1 MRYLRITCRILKRR
15 IYGLDF
21 KDTSEGKPMKVLI
34 MAGGYATR
42 LWPITK
48 DHPKALLPVGDRRI
62 IDHIMERVNE
72 LDFPVYISTNRFFEP
87 HFRPVA
93 EEYGVELIVE
103 DTLHEEEKL
112 GTIGAMKRAVE
123 ELGLDDYLVIAG
135 DNLFSF
141 SLRDFLG
148 KYSGETLIAVYDV
161 GDLELAKRYGVVAL
175 EGDRVVSF
183 EEKPVKPRS
192 TLISTGVYVFPER
205 VMGLLDD
212 YLSDGNRDSPGYFLQ
227 WLLGRE
233 PIRAYRFSEY
243 WYDIGSADSY
253 LEALRTLLKESSV
266 EGAEVGPYA
275 KIIPP
280 VVIKR
285 GAKILG
291 RSIIGPFAYIGEN
304 CVIENSDVSDS
315 IIFPGTI
322 IRNSTIWRSIID
334 EKCEIRNL
342 ELRKSLVGG
351 HAKIQRG
358 E

>member
-1 MRYLRITCRILKRR
+1 
-15 IYGLDF
+15 
-21 KDTSEGKPMKVLI
+21 MKVLI

-48 DHPKALLPVGDRRI
+48 DNPKALLPVGS
-62 IDHIMERVNE
+62 RVILDYILEKTEE
-72 LDFPVYISTNRFFEP
+72 LDSDVYISTNRFFEH
-87 HFRPVA
+87 HFRPYA
-93 EEYGVELIVE
+93 EEHGVGLIVE

-112 GTIGAMKRAVE
+112 GTIGAMKKAVE

-141 SLRDFLG
+141 SLKDFLDRYEG
-148 KYSGETLIAVYDV
+148 KTLIAVYDV
-161 GDLELAKRYGVVAL
+161 GDFELARRYGVVVL
-175 EGDRVVSF
+175 EDNRVIDF
-183 EEKPVKPRS
+183 QEKPAEPKS
-192 TLISTGVYVFPER
+192 TLISTGVYAFPREI
-205 VMGLLDD
+205 MAMIDE
-212 YLSDGNRDSPGYFLQ
+212 YLENGNRDSPGYFIQ
-227 WLLGRE
+227 WLLSEGVE
-233 PIRAYRFSEY
+233 MHAYRFDEY

-253 LEALRTLLKESSV
+253 LEALRTLMRESHIEEIQIS
-266 EGAEVGPYA
+266 PYS

-291 RSIIGPFAYIGEN
+291 RSMIGPYAYIGEN
-304 CVIENSDVSDS
+304 CVIESSDVSDS
-315 IIFPGTI
+315 IIFRNTV

-342 ELRKSLVGG
+342 ELKKSLVGG

>member
-1 MRYLRITCRILKRR
+1 
-15 IYGLDF
+15 
-21 KDTSEGKPMKVLI
+21 MKVLI

-48 DHPKALLPVGDRRI
+48 DNPKALLPVGERTILDY
-62 IDHIMERVNE
+62 IMEKVNE
-72 LDFPVYISTNRFFEP
+72 LGLEAYISTNRFFEA
-87 HFRPVA
+87 HFRPYA
-93 EEYGVELIVE
+93 EKYGIGLIVE

-112 GTIGAMKRAVE
+112 GTMGAMKRAVDG
-123 ELGLDDYLVIAG
+123 LGLDDYLVIAG

-141 SLRDFLG
+141 SLSDFLRAYDG
-148 KYSGETLIAVYDV
+148 KTLIAVYDV
-161 GDLELAKRYGVVAL
+161 GDLELAKRYGVVIL

-183 EEKPVKPRS
+183 QEKPARPQS

-205 VMGLLDD
+205 VMGRIEE
-212 YLSDGNRDSPGYFLQ
+212 YLSNGNRDSPGYFLQ
-227 WLLGRE
+227 WLLEKGE
-233 PIRAYRFSEY
+233 PIKAYRFSDY

-253 LEALRTLLKESSV
+253 LEALKTLLKESHIEEIQIS
-266 EGAEVGPYA
+266 PYS

-280 VVIKR
+280 VVIKK
-285 GAKILG
+285 GTKILG
-291 RSIIGPFAYIGEN
+291 RSIIGPYAYIGEE

-315 IIFPGTI
+315 VIFRKTV
-322 IRNSTIWRSIID
+322 IRDSTIWRSIID

>member
-1 MRYLRITCRILKRR
+1 
-15 IYGLDF
+15 
-21 KDTSEGKPMKVLI
+21 MKVLI

-48 DHPKALLPVGDRRI
+48 DNPKALLPVGEKTILDY
-62 IDHIMERVNE
+62 IMEKVNE
-72 LDFPVYISTNRFFEP
+72 LGLEAYISTNRFFEA
-87 HFRPVA
+87 HFKSYA
-93 EEYGVELIVE
+93 EKYGVGLIVE

-112 GTIGAMKRAVE
+112 GTIGAMKKALD

-141 SLRDFLG
+141 SLSDFLRAYDG
-148 KYSGETLIAVYDV
+148 KTLIAVYDV
-161 GDLELAKRYGVVAL
+161 GDLELAKRYGVVVL

-183 EEKPVKPRS
+183 QEKPAQPQF

-205 VMGLLDD
+205 VMERIDE
-212 YLSDGNRDSPGYFLQ
+212 YLSNGNRDSPGYFLQ
-227 WLLGRE
+227 WLLEKGE
-233 PIRAYRFSEY
+233 PIKAYRFSDY

-253 LEALRTLLKESSV
+253 LEALKTLLKESHIEEIQIS
-266 EGAEVGPYA
+266 PYS

-285 GAKILG
+285 GTKILG
-291 RSIIGPFAYIGEN
+291 RSIIGPYAYIGEE

-315 IIFPGTI
+315 IIFRRTV
-322 IRNSTIWRSIID
+322 IRGSTIWRSIID

>member
-1 MRYLRITCRILKRR
+1 
-15 IYGLDF
+15 
-21 KDTSEGKPMKVLI
+21 
-34 MAGGYATR
+34 MAGGYAAR
-42 LWPITK
+42 LWPITRNY
-48 DHPKALLPVGDRRI
+48 PKALLPVGEGRI
-62 IDHIMERVNE
+62 IDHILEKV
-72 LDFPVYISTNRFFEP
+72 LDLGFPVYISTNRFFEG
-87 HFRPVA
+87 HFRPIA
-93 EEYGVELIVE
+93 EEYGVELIIE

-112 GTIGAMKRAVE
+112 GTIGAMRKAVE

-141 SLRDFLG
+141 SLNEFLG
-148 KYSGETLIAVYDV
+148 HYSGETLIAVYDV
-161 GDLELAKRYGVVAL
+161 GDLELAKRYGVVLL

-183 EEKPVKPRS
+183 QEKPAEPQS
-192 TLISTGVYVFPER
+192 TLVSTGVYAFPEG
-205 VMGLLDD
+205 VMGLLDE
-212 YLSDGNRDSPGYFLQ
+212 YLRNGNRDSPGYFIQ
-227 WLLGRE
+227 WLLSRGE
-233 PIRAYRFSEY
+233 PIKAYRFSEY

-253 LEALRTLLKESSV
+253 LEALRTLLRESHIEEIQIS
-266 EGAEVGPYA
+266 PYS

-285 GAKILG
+285 GAKVLG
-291 RSIIGPFAYIGEN
+291 RSIIGPFAYIGED

-315 IIFPGTI
+315 IIFRGTV

>member
-1 MRYLRITCRILKRR
+1 MR
-15 IYGLDF
+15 
-21 KDTSEGKPMKVLI
+21 EGESLKVLI

-48 DHPKALLPVGDRRI
+48 GNPKALLPVGGKRI
-62 IDHIMERVNE
+62 IGYILEKTAE
-72 LDFPVYISTNRFFEP
+72 LDLPVYISTNRFFES

-93 EEYGVELIVE
+93 ERYEVGLVVE

-112 GTIGAMKRAVE
+112 GTIGAMKRAVD
-123 ELGLDDYLVIAG
+123 ELGLDDYLIIAG

-148 KYSGETLIAVYDV
+148 RFEGKTLIAVYDV
-161 GDLELAKRYGVVAL
+161 GDPDLARRYGVVVL

-183 EEKPVKPRS
+183 EEKPAKPRS
-192 TLISTGVYVFPER
+192 TLVSTGVYAFPR
-205 VMGLLDD
+205 AVMELLDE
-212 YLSDGNRDSPGYFLQ
+212 YLNNGNRDSPGYFVQ
-227 WLLGRE
+227 WLLEKGVE
-233 PIRAYRFSEY
+233 IRAYRFSDY

-253 LEALRTLLKESSV
+253 LEALRTLLKESHIEEIQIS
-266 EGAEVGPYA
+266 PYA

-285 GAKILG
+285 GSKILG
-291 RSIIGPFAYIGEN
+291 RSMVGPFAYIGED

-315 IIFPGTI
+315 IIFRKTV
-322 IRNSTIWRSIID
+322 IRNSTIWRSVID

>member
-1 MRYLRITCRILKRR
+1 
-15 IYGLDF
+15 
-21 KDTSEGKPMKVLI
+21 

-48 DHPKALLPVGDRRI
+48 DNPKALLPVGEKRI
-62 IDHIMERVNE
+62 IDYILEKVSK
-72 LDFPVYISTNRFFEP
+72 LDLPVYISTNRFFES
-87 HFRPVA
+87 HFKPVA
-93 EEYGVELIVE
+93 EKYGVELIVE

-112 GTIGAMKRAVE
+112 GTIGAMRKAVA

-141 SLRDFLG
+141 SLEEFLER
-148 KYSGETLIAVYDV
+148 YSEETLIAVYDV
-161 GDLELAKRYGVVAL
+161 GDLELARRYGVVVL
-175 EGDRVVSF
+175 EGDKVIAF
-183 EEKPVKPRS
+183 EEKPARPRS
-192 TLISTGVYVFPER
+192 TLISTGVYVFPEQ
-205 VMGLLDD
+205 VMERIDE
-212 YLSDGNRDSPGYFLQ
+212 YLSNGNRDSPGYFVQ
-227 WLLGRE
+227 WLLERGE
-233 PIRAYRFSEY
+233 PIRAYRFSDY

-253 LEALRTLLKESSV
+253 LEALRTLLKESHIEEIQIS
-266 EGAEVGPYA
+266 PYS

-315 IIFPGTI
+315 IIFRKTV

-342 ELRKSLVGG
+342 ELRKSLVGR

>member
-1 MRYLRITCRILKRR
+1 
-15 IYGLDF
+15 
-21 KDTSEGKPMKVLI
+21 MKVLI

-48 DHPKALLPVGDRRI
+48 GRPKALLPLGNKRI
-62 IDHIMERVNE
+62 IDYILEKALE
-72 LDFPVYISTNRFFEP
+72 LKLPVYISTNKLFEN
-87 HFRPVA
+87 HFLAVA
-93 EEYGVELIVE
+93 KEYSVELIVE
-103 DTLHEEEKL
+103 NTLREEEKL
-112 GTIGAMKRAVE
+112 GTIGAMREAVE
-123 ELGLDDYLVIAG
+123 QLGLDEYLVIAG
-135 DNLFSF
+135 DNVFSF
-141 SLRDFLG
+141 SLLEFLERFRSHG
-148 KYSGETLIAVYDV
+148 RTQIAVYDV
-161 GDLELAKRYGVVAL
+161 GDRRLASRYGVVTL
-175 EGDRVVSF
+175 EGDRVVEF
-183 EEKPVKPRS
+183 REKPAEPSS
-192 TLISTGVYVFPER
+192 TLVSTGVYAFPKR
-205 VMGLLDD
+205 VIKMLKE
-212 YLSDGNRDSPGYFLQ
+212 YLTTGNRDSPGYFVQ
-227 WLLGRE
+227 WLLAKGE
-233 PIRAYRFSEY
+233 EIRAFPFSDY

-253 LEALRTLLKESSV
+253 LEALRTLLRESHV
-266 EGAEVGPYA
+266 EASELSPYS

-315 IIFPGTI
+315 IVFRDTV
-322 IRNSTIWRSIID
+322 IRDSTIWRSIID